1 MKYLNVK
8 NILFVLVLFFIG
20 FLLVENHNL
29 KNKAQSNYVI
39 LSDSLTNYKNKVG
52 ELYKEKE
59 SYIIDNEN
67 LKNINNDLYK
77 EIKNLKDN
85 PIVITKTEIK
95 YEIKEV
101 FIKDDSVKVDSVNNI
116 IKNFYNYND
125 DYFSAKLTHSLDIS
139 NNNRSIFFDNI
150 NAKTNLF
157 VNIIEKN
164 KKPFLVAKSD
174 NPYLTI
180 SNLDGGFI
188 DLDNS
193 DVLNKYYKRENRW
206 NLSFNL
212 GVFTIYNINTG
223 RFEAGPGFGFSIGR
237 SFAQW

>member
-29 KNKAQSNYVI
+29 KNEAQSNYVI

-85 PIVITKTEIK
+85 PIVITASAFAGSRDVTTDANSFIYADWSSTVLEASYASPKLTITGLNTSAGISK
-95 YEIKEV
+95 GEV
-101 FIKDDSVKVDSVNNI
+101 TFTWKNENDFVYATKKFTYNI
-116 IKNFYNYND
+116 ITENADYNLIITKSVINLD
-125 DYFSAKLTHSLDIS
+125 STKDEDKLT
-139 NNNRSIFFDNI
+139 SIRI
-150 NAKTNLF
+150 
-157 VNIIEKN
+157 
-164 KKPFLVAKSD
+164 
-174 NPYLTI
+174 
-180 SNLDGGFI
+180 
-188 DLDNS
+188 
-193 DVLNKYYKRENRW
+193 
-206 NLSFNL
+206 
-212 GVFTIYNINTG
+212 
-223 RFEAGPGFGFSIGR
+223 
-237 SFAQW
+237 